1 MKLFVIEGTKESYE
15 NMLRQRFPDDWQTI
29 EIVEMDGTAVSK
41 WRSIWT
47 KMKRLWKRR
56 DDNG

>member
-15 NMLRQRFPDDWQTI
+15 DMLRQRFPDDWQTI
-29 EIVEMDGTAVSK
+29 EIVEMEGTAVSK
-41 WRSIWT
+41 WRVIWA

-56 DDNG
+56 EGEG